1 MEKPVKPVEPPKVET
16 PVKPVESPKVEK
28 PTEPVEPPKMVKPTK
43 QVKPPKEEKP
53 TLPRTGS
60 ASDMSMTVVGLL
72 TTLASFF
79 VFTKRKDESNK

>member
-1 MEKPVKPVEPPKVET
+1 MKLTVEP
-16 PVKPVESPKVEK
+16 PKVEK

-43 QVKPPKEEKP
+43 QVETPKEETPTKQVEPPKEEKP
-53 TLPRTGS
+53 TLPHTGS

>member
-1 MEKPVKPVEPPKVET
+1 ME
-16 PVKPVESPKVEK
+16 
-28 PTEPVEPPKMVKPTK
+28 KPTK
-43 QVKPPKEEKP
+43 QVELPKEETPTKLVEPPKEEKP